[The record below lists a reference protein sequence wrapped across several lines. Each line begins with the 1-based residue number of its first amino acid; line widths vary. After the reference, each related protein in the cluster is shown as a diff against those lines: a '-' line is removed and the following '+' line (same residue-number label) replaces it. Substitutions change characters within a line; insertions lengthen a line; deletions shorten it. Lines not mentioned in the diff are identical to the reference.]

1 MIEVRRT
8 VEFGEWLRTLRD
20 VQGRVRILRRIERA
34 QAGNLGDVGAV
45 GGGVLEMRLFFGPGY
60 RIYFVERGNFEGRG
74 GAIILLL
81 CGGDKASRHRDI
93 ERAQALAR
101 EYG

>member
-8 VEFGEWLRTLRD
+8 AEFDEWLQSLRD
-20 VQGRVRILRRIERA
+20 VQGRARILRRIDRV
-34 QAGNLGDVGAV
+34 QAGNLGDIARV
-45 GGGVLEMRLFFGPGY
+45 GGGM
-60 RIYFVERGNFEGRG
+60 
-74 GAIILLL
+74 
-81 CGGDKASRHRDI
+81 CGGDKASHRRDI